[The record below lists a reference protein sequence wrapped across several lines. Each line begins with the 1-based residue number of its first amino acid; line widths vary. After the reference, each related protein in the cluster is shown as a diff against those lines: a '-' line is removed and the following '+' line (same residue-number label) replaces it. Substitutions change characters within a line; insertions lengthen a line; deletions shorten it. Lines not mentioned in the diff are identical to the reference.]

1 MDTEHVPANETQNT
15 TAAHLEQARQRA
27 RGLFGSEVAHD
38 RPYEIVHAAT
48 AGRDSVV
55 VVLMLWG
62 VLLGIGAVEHAFAA
76 LLAAAIAAAVHTG
89 ISNALAVYAQLRY
102 WEGELRR
109 EREEIRTQPEHE
121 REELR
126 MLYQAKGF
134 SGELLEAIV
143 DTISND
149 EERLL
154 KVMLEEELGIFFE
167 QRNHPLVTGLF
178 TAVASLAGGVL
189 IALAAAS
196 GHATTAIVT
205 TAIVLAVL
213 CLVRHGI
220 AVLAG
225 VESFARWSIL
235 AGTIWG
241 LAYLLG
247 RLFVA

>member
-1 MDTEHVPANETQNT
+1 
-15 TAAHLEQARQRA
+15 
-27 RGLFGSEVAHD
+27 
-38 RPYEIVHAAT
+38 
-48 AGRDSVV
+48 
-55 VVLMLWG
+55 
-62 VLLGIGAVEHAFAA
+62 
-76 LLAAAIAAAVHTG
+76 
-89 ISNALAVYAQLRY
+89 
-102 WEGELRR
+102 
-109 EREEIRTQPEHE
+109 
-121 REELR
+121 